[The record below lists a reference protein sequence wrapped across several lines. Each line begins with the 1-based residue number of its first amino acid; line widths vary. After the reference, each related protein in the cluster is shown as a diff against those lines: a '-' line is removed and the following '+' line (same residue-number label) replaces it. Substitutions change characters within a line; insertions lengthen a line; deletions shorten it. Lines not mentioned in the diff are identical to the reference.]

1 MNQLSDPI
9 AVFDSGMGGIS
20 VLREMTKLQTRPL
33 WYKNT

>member
-20 VLREMTKLQTRPL
+20 VLRGDDKTDAK
-33 WYKNT
+33 